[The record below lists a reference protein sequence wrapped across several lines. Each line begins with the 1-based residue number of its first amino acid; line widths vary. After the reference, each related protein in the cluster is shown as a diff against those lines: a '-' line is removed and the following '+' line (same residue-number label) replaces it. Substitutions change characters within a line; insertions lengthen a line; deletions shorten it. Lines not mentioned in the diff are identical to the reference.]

1 MATDSDDPAL
11 AALRAQL
18 QELYLR
24 FDQLHTD
31 SRERTALLHAE
42 LVDDL
47 SNRIAALRAELA
59 DAAGAARRHERRR
72 DAINIFLALLGFIV
86 VIGVLQLLG
95 RSIELRYELER
106 QRLKLE
112 TPTATAPKTSSS
124 PSSDPGTGSK
134 PTTPSAAAP
143 ANADAA
149 STTPTTPREIIER
162 YIERQAQP
170 AHGGSLGVSVSV
182 NGVVDLVK
190 SLGAAGVIGAKTVSD
205 LTAELTKKG
214 ADVAAHTAK
223 ALVDKYLGPAP
234 PADKDAG
241 KLIPG
246 AAGQQVLVNVYA
258 AERHVVPST
267 PRQPPA
273 THPPVKPPKRP
284 PACVPAPQCV
294 PTAAIAAVPPS

>member
-1 MATDSDDPAL
+1 MATDSDDPA
-11 AALRAQL
+11 
-18 QELYLR
+18 
-24 FDQLHTD
+24 
-31 SRERTALLHAE
+31 
-42 LVDDL
+42 
-47 SNRIAALRAELA
+47 IAALQAQLGELDLRLDHLQSETKHRTASLGDELAHRMDSFRAELAELA
-59 DAAGAARRHERRR
+59 DAAGAVRRHERRR
-72 DAINIFLALLGFIV
+72 DAINIFLALLGFMAV
-86 VIGVLQLLG
+86 FGVLQLLG
-95 RSIELRYELER
+95 RSIELRYDLER

-112 TPTATAPKTSSS
+112 TPAATAPKTS
-124 PSSDPGTGSK
+124 
-134 PTTPSAAAP
+134 PSADPAPGGKPSTPP

-149 STTPTTPREIIER
+149 PTTPTTPREIIER

-241 KLIPG
+241 KVIPG